1 MRRFVHLINAL
12 NYFFIVTLFCTLSI
26 LFYGAPF
33 RKSSWLLQRF
43 DWTIHGCNVFYKR
56 WKITPLVFRYGKF
69 TKTSTTQ
76 DCDKYY
82 ALNKNLLNLYNI
94 KNSPECSCRLSEVY
108 VMKNSFLNSRKKGE
122 TIILQN
128 HGVFSHPLFLYCI
141 DTTVQLIEIVYCI
154 QWHTCKRNT

>member
-1 MRRFVHLINAL
+1 MHLINAL

-26 LFYGAPF
+26 LFFMVHPF
-33 RKSSWLLQRF
+33 VKALNYFRGLTEPFTGVMSFTNGENHPS
-43 DWTIHGCNVFYKR
+43 
-56 WKITPLVFRYGKF
+56 LVFRYGKF

-141 DTTVQLIEIVYCI
+141 DTTVQLVEIVYCI